1 MYLCGLELRLQYC
14 LRNLRIACKA
24 VQVAMPLGHLKLEF
38 KKCRQHLKI
47 FLPSMNLIPTKA
59 YPTIPLS
66 AQSNLV
72 RRYL

>member
-1 MYLCGLELRLQYC
+1 MYLSGSELRLQYC

-24 VQVAMPLGHLKLEF
+24 VLVAIPLGQLKLEF

-47 FLPSMNLIPTKA
+47 CLPSTNLLLTNA

>member
-1 MYLCGLELRLQYC
+1 
-14 LRNLRIACKA
+14 
-24 VQVAMPLGHLKLEF
+24 VQVAIPLGQLKLEF

-47 FLPSMNLIPTKA
+47 FLPSMNLIPRDLLIPTKA